1 MCDEAVDGFLA
12 PLKLIPDWFLT
23 SKMIK
28 KLFAALYTDENILY
42 FNEDSRNVVFSF
54 NKMSILDIDLNNIT
68 LDNDFDKNDP
78 DTIILIILLAWYSK
92 FENLKHEKRN

>member
-1 MCDEAVDGFLA
+1 
-12 PLKLIPDWFLT
+12 
-23 SKMIK
+23 
-28 KLFAALYTDENILY
+28 
-42 FNEDSRNVVFSF
+42 
-54 NKMSILDIDLNNIT
+54 MSILDIDLNNIT

>member
-1 MCDEAVDGFLA
+1 
-12 PLKLIPDWFLT
+12 
-23 SKMIK
+23 MIK
-28 KLFAALYTDENILY
+28 KIFAALYTDENILY
-42 FNEDSRNVVFSF
+42 FNEDSSNVVFSF